1 MSDPTPNVEP
11 RRRYVW
17 PWFVAAAVVLGL
29 VICVLAIK
37 HEADRVRLQKELQ
50 EQFPGSDK

>member
-1 MSDPTPNVEP
+1 MSDTTPIVEP

-17 PWFVAAAVVLGL
+17 PWFLAAAVLLGI

-50 EQFPGSDK
+50 QQFPGVDK